1 MLKPKSYR
9 RLRESEV
16 PEFQD
21 ATCLAIACP
30 ACMTIELARSCGS
43 YVTTIVNGADIIPT
57 ISPGGGLL
65 NPKSPISCSACGI
78 ESLGVPTD
86 RIQIRQGEICLDVWR
101 AGYRASA

>member
-1 MLKPKSYR
+1 MRCARLH

-16 PEFQD
+16 AEFRD

-57 ISPGGGLL
+57 ISPGGWLP
-65 NPKSPISCSACGI
+65 NPRSPISCSASSTETLDVYTELI
-78 ESLGVPTD
+78 WTH
-86 RIQIRQGEICLDVWR
+86 QGHTCLDV
-101 AGYRASA
+101 